1 VRSRR
6 YNEYVIRKID
16 ENSDSILDRM
26 VNAVELVRR
35 RLIRASE
42 SLSRAGIEYAVVG
55 GNAVAAWVATV
66 DDGAVRNTQDVD
78 ILIRRADFD
87 RAKAALEAAGFV
99 YRRAA
104 GLDAFLDGPSASPRQ
119 GVHLVFANEVVK
131 PGEPAA
137 DPGVEEST
145 DLGPIR
151 VATLEALLRIKLT
164 AYRRKDQVHVLDMI
178 EVGLLDATWIGRLP
192 PVLGE
197 RLRVLLETPGG

>member
-1 VRSRR
+1 M
-6 YNEYVIRKID
+6 IRKLD
-16 ENSDSILDRM
+16 DSSDSILDRM

-42 SLSRAGIEYAVVG
+42 SLARVGVDYAVVG

-66 DDGAVRNTQDVD
+66 DEGAVRNTQDVD

-104 GLDAFLDGPSASPRQ
+104 GLDVFLDSPSASPRQ
-119 GVHLVFANEVVK
+119 GVHLVFANEIVK

-137 DPGVEEST
+137 NPGVEQST
-145 DLGPIR
+145 TLGPIR
-151 VATLEALLRIKLT
+151 VATLEALLQIKLT
-164 AYRRKDQVHVLDMI
+164 ANRRKDQVHVLDMI
-178 EVGLLDATWIGRLP
+178 EVGLVDESWVARLP
-192 PVLGE
+192 AVLSE
-197 RLRVLLETPGG
+197 RLRVLLDSPGG